1 MMHDHEI
8 AKIAATQNIQC
19 IHSWFDSSRPMRME
33 MPCATQPDPGLSM
46 LVISIQIDYCRLG
59 LADKVLNV
67 YELFGDIWKMILNS

>member
-1 MMHDHEI
+1 MKSQKTIE
-8 AKIAATQNIQC
+8 NIQY
-19 IHSWFDSSRPMRME
+19 IHSGFEFLPRPMRME